1 MGFSM
6 QTYTRI
12 QLILNNNSLLYIIN
26 PFTIIEKIM
35 PHTEEQIKG
44 QVKNYD
50 RELGTID
57 AKINYLEKR
66 FERYEIDT
74 AIKLR
79 EIKDQNDKLELGFK
93 NYNKYFEEK
102 IGTKFNELGDKIDN
116 LKEQSVF
123 TKGFIRATLLYGSL
137 VGVVITVLIKF
148 IK

>member
-1 MGFSM
+1 MSGTE
-6 QTYTRI
+6 QT
-12 QLILNNNSLLYIIN
+12 
-26 PFTIIEKIM
+26 
-35 PHTEEQIKG
+35 G
-44 QVKNYD
+44 VKNYD

-74 AIKLR
+74 ATKLR

-93 NYNKYFEEK
+93 NYNKDFEEK

-137 VGVVITVLIKF
+137 VGVFITVLIKF

>member
-1 MGFSM
+1 M
-6 QTYTRI
+6 QGYIRI
-12 QLILNNNSLLYIIN
+12 PLILNNNSLLYIIN
-26 PFTIIEKIM
+26 PFTIREKIM

-93 NYNKYFEEK
+93 NHNKDFEEK
-102 IGTKFNELGDKIDN
+102 IGTKFNDLGDKIDN